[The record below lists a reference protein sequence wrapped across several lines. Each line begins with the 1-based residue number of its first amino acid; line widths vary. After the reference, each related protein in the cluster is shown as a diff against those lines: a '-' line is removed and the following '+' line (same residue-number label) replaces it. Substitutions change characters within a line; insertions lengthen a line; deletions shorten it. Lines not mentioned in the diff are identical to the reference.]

1 VGTTDAQIC
10 GLTAGSYTVAEQM
23 PNGYRQVAVYLNGQQ
38 IDGASVLVTLG
49 SGNVIGDQ
57 TVLFVNRV
65 RGAGS

>member
-1 VGTTDAQIC
+1 
-10 GLTAGSYTVAEQM
+10 M
-23 PNGYRQVAVYLNGQQ
+23 PNAYAQVAVYLNGQQ

-65 RGAGS
+65 RVGGN